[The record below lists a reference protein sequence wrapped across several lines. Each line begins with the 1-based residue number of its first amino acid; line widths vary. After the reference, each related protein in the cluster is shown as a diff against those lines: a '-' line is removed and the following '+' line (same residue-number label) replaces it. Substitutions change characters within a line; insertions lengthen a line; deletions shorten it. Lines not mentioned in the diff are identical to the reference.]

1 MAWIHAVTG
10 FYLERG
16 TYLNFCVMRDKT
28 TQKELFRSGKRE
40 TRGHVCFELQ
50 NFLNSN
56 PLIIN
61 EVS

>member
-1 MAWIHAVTG
+1 MSWIKAKTG

-16 TYLNFCVMRDKT
+16 TYLNYCVVTDKT
-28 TQKELFRSGKRE
+28 TNKELFTSGKKERKNE
-40 TRGHVCFELQ
+40 VCFELQ

-61 EVS
+61 EVL